1 MEHAVGTEG
10 PYQSRAA
17 IVCRRPGTVAA
28 VDIPPPGGQP
38 RVSWRAEISGTPTRM
53 LAADGKLLV
62 VTAEG
67 SLYCFGGK
75 AEVPRSH
82 PRKPLAVESPP
93 DQWVGKSEAI
103 LEQTG
108 VRAGY
113 CVALG
118 LGSGRLVD
126 ELARRSKLHLIVIES
141 DADRVAAAHGRLHAA
156 GLYGSRIHI
165 VPGDL
170 GTLRF
175 PPLMANLIV
184 SENLQGSGLDAQVAT
199 MERLFGLLRPYGG
212 IACLPLSAG
221 MHAACEQTVR
231 AGRLAGARI
240 RRSDDLTFLAREGAL
255 PGAADWMHESGE
267 AAHTYASQDRGAKP
281 PFGVLWFGGE
291 VDRVLPLLSSPVP
304 RIAGGRMFLQT
315 DNELHAARHLYRSPL
330 METAAQ
336 PDRPARG
343 HRPRCVR
350 AGGRRLPADRS
361 RNRRI
366 AGNDSR
372 SAVSGV
378 DRCLE
383 RNPRGGR

>member
-1 MEHAVGTEG
+1 M
-10 PYQSRAA
+10 
-17 IVCRRPGTVAA
+17 
-28 VDIPPPGGQP
+28 
-38 RVSWRAEISGTPTRM
+38 SWRAEISGTPTRM

-82 PRKPLAVESPP
+82 PRKPLAGGIRRPTT
-93 DQWVGKSEAI
+93 WVGKSEAI

-141 DADRVAAAHGRLHAA
+141 DADRVAAVRRRLHAA

-170 GTLRF
+170 RTLRF

-231 AGRLAGARI
+231 AGRLVGAG
-240 RRSDDLTFLAREGAL
+240 S
-255 PGAADWMHESGE
+255 
-267 AAHTYASQDRGAKP
+267 
-281 PFGVLWFGGE
+281 
-291 VDRVLPLLSSPVP
+291 
-304 RIAGGRMFLQT
+304 
-315 DNELHAARHLYRSPL
+315 
-330 METAAQ
+330 AQ
-336 PDRPARG
+336 R
-343 HRPRCVR
+343 
-350 AGGRRLPADRS
+350 
-361 RNRRI
+361 
-366 AGNDSR
+366 
-372 SAVSGV
+372 
-378 DRCLE
+378 
-383 RNPRGGR
+383 